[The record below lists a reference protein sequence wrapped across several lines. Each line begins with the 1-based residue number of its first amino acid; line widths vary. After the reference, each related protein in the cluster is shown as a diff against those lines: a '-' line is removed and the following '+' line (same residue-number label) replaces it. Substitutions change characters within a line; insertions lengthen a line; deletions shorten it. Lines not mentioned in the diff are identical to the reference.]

1 MPSPRRNR
9 IPVGTF
15 AQSHEPKGKYLMKGI
30 IAWFLGI
37 PVVVIILLY
46 VVGIF

>member
-1 MPSPRRNR
+1 MRKVR
-9 IPVGTF
+9 
-15 AQSHEPKGKYLMKGI
+15 EPDLRFGIVLMNKQEVHMKGI
-30 IAWFLGI
+30 IAWFLGV